1 MNMEILMEWMN
12 TPVMGK
18 SLGLW
23 TVFLGIV
30 TTLLVFD
37 LGILNRKDHEIGV
50 KESLWLSA
58 GYVTIACL
66 FGAWVWNHLG
76 RDSGID
82 FYTGYL
88 VEQSLSMDNLF
99 VMLLVFKSFSVPPIY
114 QHRVLFWGIIGVIVM
129 RGIMIGLG
137 AAIVSRFDWVLLLF
151 GAFLFFSGIK
161 MLLMASKDDDAVEE
175 NRVVRFLR
183 KRFHIT
189 EDFHGHDFF
198 TKLHH
203 PELGRAVW
211 HATPLFL
218 ALVTIEIADLIF
230 AVDSVPAVFAIT
242 TDPYIVY
249 TSNIF
254 AILGLRSLYFAL
266 AAMLHRF
273 IYLKYAL
280 SLILIFIG
288 AKVFYAHY
296 VGHVDPMVSLGVT
309 FGLLAGSIV
318 LSLLRTQ
325 PNAQDG
331 TQGPGP

>member
-1 MNMEILMEWMN
+1 MEYLVDLLA

-23 TVFLGIV
+23 SAFLGIV
-30 TTLLVFD
+30 ATLLVLD
-37 LGILNRKDHEIGV
+37 LGVLNRKDHTIGV
-50 KESLWLSA
+50 RESLKLSA
-58 GYVTIACL
+58 GYITIACL
-66 FGAWVWNHLG
+66 FGVWVWNHLG

-88 VEQSLSMDNLF
+88 VEQSLSIDNLF
-99 VMLLVFKSFSVPPIY
+99 VMMLVFKSFSVPAQY

-151 GAFLFFSGIK
+151 GAFLFFSGVK
-161 MLLMASKDDDAVEE
+161 MLFMASKDDEAVEE
-175 NRVVRFLR
+175 NAVVRFLR
-183 KRFHIT
+183 KRFPIT

-198 TKLHH
+198 VHHHH

-218 ALVTIEIADLIF
+218 ALVSIEIADLIF

-280 SLILIFIG
+280 SLILVFIG
-288 AKVFYAHY
+288 AKVFYAY
-296 VGHVDPMVSLGVT
+296 YIGHVNPLIALGVT
-309 FGLLAGSIV
+309 FALLSGSVV
-318 LSLLRTQ
+318 LSLLKTRGDTGKGEAA
-325 PNAQDG
+325 PPKG
-331 TQGPGP
+331 

>member
-1 MNMEILMEWMN
+1 MDLMA
-12 TPVMGK
+12 TPLMGK

-23 TVFLGIV
+23 SGFLGIV
-30 TTLLVFD
+30 LTLLVLD
-37 LGILNRKDHEIGV
+37 LGVLNRKDHVIGV
-50 KESLWLSA
+50 KESLRLSA
-58 GYVTIACL
+58 GYILIACL
-66 FGAWVWNHLG
+66 FGAWVWHHLG

-88 VEQSLSMDNLF
+88 VEQSLSIDNLF
-99 VMLLVFKSFSVPPIY
+99 VMMLIFKSFSVPPQY

-129 RGIMIGLG
+129 RAIMIGLG

-151 GAFLFFSGIK
+151 GAFLFFSGVK
-161 MLLMASKDDDAVEE
+161 MLFMASEDDKAVEE
-175 NRVVRFLR
+175 NAVVRFLR
-183 KRFHIT
+183 KRFPIT

-198 TKLHH
+198 THRHH

-218 ALVTIEIADLIF
+218 ALVSIEIADLIF

-280 SLILIFIG
+280 SLILVFIG
-288 AKVFYAHY
+288 MKLFYVEIFEKHI
-296 VGHVDPMVSLGVT
+296 DPVITLGVT
-309 FGLLAGSIV
+309 FGLLSGSVI
-318 LSLLRTQ
+318 LSLIKTRGDAKADETGSA
-325 PNAQDG
+325 PK
-331 TQGPGP
+331 P

>member
-1 MNMEILMEWMN
+1 MEYLMDLLA
-12 TPVMGK
+12 TPIMGK

-23 TVFLGIV
+23 SAFLGIV
-30 TTLLVFD
+30 ATLLVLD
-37 LGILNRKDHEIGV
+37 LGVLNRKDHTIGV
-50 KESLWLSA
+50 KESLKLSA
-58 GYVTIACL
+58 GYITIACL
-66 FGAWVWNHLG
+66 FGVWVWNHLG

-88 VEQSLSMDNLF
+88 VEQSLSIDNLF
-99 VMLLVFKSFSVPPIY
+99 VMMLIFKSFSVPDQY

-129 RGIMIGLG
+129 RAIMIGLG

-151 GAFLFFSGIK
+151 GAFLFFSGVK
-161 MLLMASKDDDAVEE
+161 MLFMASDDDKAVEE
-175 NRVVRFLR
+175 NAVVRFLR

-198 TKLHH
+198 VHHHH

-218 ALVTIEIADLIF
+218 ALVSIEIADLIF

-280 SLILIFIG
+280 SLILVFIG
-288 AKVFYAHY
+288 AKVFYTFY
-296 VGHVDPMVSLGVT
+296 VGHVNPLIALGVT
-309 FGLLAGSIV
+309 FALLSGSV
-318 LSLLRTQ
+318 FLSLLKTRE
-325 PNAQDG
+325 DG
-331 TQGPGP
+331 KKGEPTPPKG